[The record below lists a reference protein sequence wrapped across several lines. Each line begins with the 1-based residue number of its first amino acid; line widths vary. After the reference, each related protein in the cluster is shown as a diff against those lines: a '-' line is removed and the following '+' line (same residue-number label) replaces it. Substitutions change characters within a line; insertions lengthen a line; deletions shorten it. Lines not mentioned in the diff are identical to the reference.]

1 MSATIRALAT
11 VLLIPCQFPLIAQLE
26 PASAHVSLYF
36 PQIADGGNFAQRWQ
50 TRFEFTNPHVQLPA
64 AVVVDFMAGNGS
76 RLMLNFGSGPA
87 SRLSFTLPPR
97 GSRSF
102 ATTGL
107 AANTVVGW
115 AYGSASL
122 PVQATAIFR
131 SIEQGAPKVD
141 ITAPPVLPGHSYLS
155 IANEDLGV
163 ALGNPYTDAPVAVTL
178 SAIDSS
184 GTKVGQGSVQLPPAG
199 HRSATLRTLIP
210 ALPPGFK
217 GTVSM
222 ETSAEPGGRD
232 YFVAWTLN
240 ASDGVLSSLP
250 IGTSAWPISHHDRIR
265 LTYWKV
271 LNAAQQTVGGSLGL
285 NLFSPLVE
293 LRIDP
298 AREINAFAFGGS
310 YIQINLALSQLIS
323 DSPSELGFVVG
334 HEIGHIIRA
343 RLGNRPFFNSN
354 PELDADAY
362 GMLFNLVAGYDPYA
376 GAGALAKLT
385 MAAGTSGL
393 LSQTLIDHFDVHRSD
408 NTRISEMY
416 NLLREICKPS
426 QFSAFCA
433 EYKDLIH
440 PNFPS
445 GVPMAEPQRP
455 SVFLTPQVGET
466 FRRPMLR

>member
-1 MSATIRALAT
+1 MSATIRTLAAI
-11 VLLIPCQFPLIAQLE
+11 LLIPCQFPLIAQIE

-36 PQIADGGNFAQRWQ
+36 PQIADGGNFSQRWQ
-50 TRFEFTNPHVQLPA
+50 TRFEFMNPHTQLPA
-64 AVVVDFMAGNGS
+64 AVFVDFMDDSGS
-76 RLMLNFGSGPA
+76 PLMLNFGAGPTR
-87 SRLSFTLPPR
+87 RLSFTLPPR

-102 ATTGL
+102 ATTG
-107 AANTVVGW
+107 AAASTVVGW

-155 IANEDLGV
+155 IANADLGV
-163 ALGNPYTDAPVAVTL
+163 ALGNPYTDAQIVVML

-184 GTKVGQGSVQLPPAG
+184 GAKVGQGSVPLPPAG

-222 ETSAEPGGRD
+222 ETSADPGGRD

-250 IGTSAWPISHHDRIR
+250 VGTAAWPISHHDRIW
-265 LTYWKV
+265 LAYWKV
-271 LNAAQQTVGGSLGL
+271 LNAAQQTVGSSLGL
-285 NLFSPLVE
+285 NLFSPLVG

-298 AREINAFAFGGS
+298 AREINAFAFGGD

-323 DSPSELGFVVG
+323 DSPSELGFIVG
-334 HEIGHIIRA
+334 HEMGHIIRA
-343 RLGNRPFFNSN
+343 RLGNRAFFNSN
-354 PELDADAY
+354 PELDADAF
-362 GMLFNLVAGYDPYA
+362 GMLFNLVAGYYPYA
-376 GAGALAKLT
+376 GAGALAKLS
-385 MAAGTSGL
+385 MASGASGL
-393 LSQTLIDHFDVHRSD
+393 LSQSLIDHFDVHRSD

-416 NLLREICKPS
+416 DLLKEICQPS
-426 QFSAFCA
+426 QFGGVCTA
-433 EYKDLIH
+433 YKSLIH
-440 PNFPS
+440 PNFPA

-455 SVFLTPQVGET
+455 SVFLAPQVGET